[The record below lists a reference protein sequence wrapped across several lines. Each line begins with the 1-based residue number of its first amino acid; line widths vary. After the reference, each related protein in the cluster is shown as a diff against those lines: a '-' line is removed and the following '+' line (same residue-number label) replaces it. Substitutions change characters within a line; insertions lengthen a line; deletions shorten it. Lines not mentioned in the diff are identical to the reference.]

1 MVMRKIA
8 SRGQFNP
15 HRALPRMS
23 WSLSNLY
30 NIWQQTPGSPTYKDR
45 MEIKWNNMSLF
56 QRRWLAK
63 RLTRGYHGDQITQTR
78 FERWYLP
85 DSLPSIRGKTPSS
98 SSSSG
103 SLELSKWVEG
113 RERAGGRT
121 REERESKWKTEDS
134 RAPVGSLMFSE
145 VERRLDTLIFRACF
159 ASSVYLARH
168 YVIHG
173 KVKLNGV
180 IERNPN
186 TLLNPGDLFSVDP
199 KAIPM
204 LQPPPSSSTDSAS
217 IGDLSLSNPTE
228 DTESAIPTAEPP
240 PEISTSENS
249 LPAESPS
256 DITSESSETT
266 PEPAT
271 AQSTES
277 TPSTPS
283 TKPQSKLAQKP
294 KSKPPAN
301 SHFTLPPYASPHIFV
316 PAYILPSY
324 LTCSAVYVRHPT
336 ARPGYSEIPTPFD
349 AGGEIMK
356 LSWEWFS
363 RKAPRMRNR
372 VNRWMNP
379 QRTSDRK

>member
-45 MEIKWNNMSLF
+45 LEIKWNNMSLF

-168 YVIHG
+168 YIIHG

-180 IERNPN
+180 VERNPN

-204 LQPPPSSSTDSAS
+204 LQPSPSSSTDSAS
-217 IGDLSLSNPTE
+217 IDDPSLTNPTE
-228 DTESAIPTAEPP
+228 DT
-240 PEISTSENS
+240 
-249 LPAESPS
+249 
-256 DITSESSETT
+256 D
-266 PEPAT
+266 
-271 AQSTES
+271 
-277 TPSTPS
+277 
-283 TKPQSKLAQKP
+283 
-294 KSKPPAN
+294 KPPAN